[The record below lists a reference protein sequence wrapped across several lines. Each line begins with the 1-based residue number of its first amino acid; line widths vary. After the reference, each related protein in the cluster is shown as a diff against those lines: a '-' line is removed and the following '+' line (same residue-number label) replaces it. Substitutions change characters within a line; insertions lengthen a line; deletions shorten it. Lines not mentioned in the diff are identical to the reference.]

1 MQRRFVR
8 CCRCS
13 EAVDDSAAARPQGR
27 GGGTPGRFSQIG
39 AYAVGAGERSAAR
52 QSLLRRRLRVPLQTF
67 GQSEA
72 SGVGRQRHGAGDE
85 VAAARE
91 LHLAADP
98 RRRGASKRN
107 ATRDAA
113 RRTRLDA
120 GLAKACEATGC
131 CRMRI
136 SLEPMASACMFL
148 IMTIRPDA
156 LPTDPAALTEI
167 VLALDAENEKLRVA
181 MQTLKEMI
189 FGKRSERLAAIV
201 AEQLA
206 LELDDLATGVTPPAP
221 ANDDLPATKPAGK
234 PRKKASRN
242 IGALPKHLPRCE
254 QVLEPDATA
263 CPCCEGRLHKIGE
276 DVSEVL
282 DVIPAILRVLRTIR
296 PKYACRGC
304 TDGVVQAK
312 VLPRLIESGMA
323 STALVTHVVVSKF
336 AWYLPLYRQVQIL
349 ASQGIHLDRATLAC
363 WVKRAAWWLKSL
375 YELQLR
381 TIQASPRLFC
391 DETPMPVLDPGRHRT
406 RTCQFWAH
414 AMDDRPWGGPSPP
427 AVAYVFADGRG
438 TKEIAGQ
445 LTGFSGILQVDGY
458 AAYKALA
465 RGQGGAIRL
474 AFCLAHARRKF
485 VEVYKTTQ
493 SPFAHEVIERLQVV
507 YAIEAEIRGLGAEQR
522 LAVRRARAAPL
533 MEALKARLTTM
544 LGQLFSQSPLAG
556 AINYA
561 LNHWDG
567 LTLFLDDGRV
577 EVDTNTVERSMRP
590 IAMGRR
596 NSLFSGS
603 EGGAESW
610 AILASLVNTAKL
622 HELDPQ
628 AYLADVLE
636 HIVSGRTK
644 SHQLHE
650 LLAWNWK
657 AAQARIA
664 QAAA

>member
-1 MQRRFVR
+1 M
-8 CCRCS
+8 
-13 EAVDDSAAARPQGR
+13 
-27 GGGTPGRFSQIG
+27 
-39 AYAVGAGERSAAR
+39 Y
-52 QSLLRRRLRVPLQTF
+52 L
-67 GQSEA
+67 
-72 SGVGRQRHGAGDE
+72 
-85 VAAARE
+85 
-91 LHLAADP
+91 
-98 RRRGASKRN
+98 
-107 ATRDAA
+107 
-113 RRTRLDA
+113 
-120 GLAKACEATGC
+120 
-131 CRMRI
+131 
-136 SLEPMASACMFL
+136 L
-148 IMTIRPDA
+148 IMAIRPDA
-156 LPTDPAALTEI
+156 LPTDAAALTEM
-167 VLALDAENEKLRVA
+167 VLALDAENEKLRVV
-181 MQTLKEMI
+181 MKTLKEMI
-189 FGKRSERLAAIV
+189 FGKRSERLAVIV

-206 LELDDLATGVTPPAP
+206 LELDDLETGVTPPAP
-221 ANDDLPATKPAGK
+221 ANDDAAATKPAGK
-234 PRKKASRN
+234 PRKKARRN

-263 CPCCEGRLHKIGE
+263 CPCCDGRLHKIGE

-282 DVIPAILRVLRTIR
+282 A
-296 PKYACRGC
+296 
-304 TDGVVQAK
+304 
-312 VLPRLIESGMA
+312 RLIESGIA

-349 ASQGIHLDRATLAC
+349 AGQGLHLDRATLAG

-381 TIQASPRLFC
+381 MIQASPRLFC

-406 RTCQFWAH
+406 RICQFWAH

-427 AVAYVFADGRG
+427 AVTYVFANGRG
-438 TKEIAGQ
+438 TEEIARQ

-465 RGQGGAIRL
+465 RDHGGAIQL

-485 VEVYKTTQ
+485 VEVYKTMQ
-493 SPFAHEVIERLQVV
+493 SPFAREVIERLQAV
-507 YAIEAEIRGLGAEQR
+507 YTIEAEIRGSTAEQR
-522 LAVRRARAAPL
+522 LSVRRTRTAPL
-533 MEALKARLTTM
+533 METLRTRLTAM
-544 LGQLFSQSPLAG
+544 VGQLFSQSKLAE

-561 LNHWDG
+561 LNHCDG
-567 LTLFLDDGRV
+567 LTLLLSDGRV
-577 EVDTNTVERSMRP
+577 EVDSNTVERSMRP

-622 HELDPQ
+622 HDLDPQ

-636 HIVSGRTK
+636 RIVSGQTK

-664 QAAA
+664 QVAA

>member
-1 MQRRFVR
+1 M
-8 CCRCS
+8 
-13 EAVDDSAAARPQGR
+13 
-27 GGGTPGRFSQIG
+27 
-39 AYAVGAGERSAAR
+39 Y
-52 QSLLRRRLRVPLQTF
+52 LL
-67 GQSEA
+67 
-72 SGVGRQRHGAGDE
+72 
-85 VAAARE
+85 
-91 LHLAADP
+91 
-98 RRRGASKRN
+98 
-107 ATRDAA
+107 
-113 RRTRLDA
+113 
-120 GLAKACEATGC
+120 
-131 CRMRI
+131 I
-136 SLEPMASACMFL
+136 IMA
-148 IMTIRPDA
+148 IRPDA
-156 LPTDPAALTEI
+156 LPTDLAALTEM

-181 MQTLKEMI
+181 MQTLKEMM
-189 FGKRSERLAAIV
+189 FGKRSERLAALV
-201 AEQLA
+201 AEQ
-206 LELDDLATGVTPPAP
+206 LELDDLETGVTPPAP

-234 PRKKASRN
+234 PRKRARRN

-349 ASQGIHLDRATLAC
+349 ASQGIHLDRATLAG

-391 DETPMPVLDPGRHRT
+391 DETPMPVLDPGRRRT
-406 RTCQFWAH
+406 RICQFWAH
-414 AMDDRPWGGPSPP
+414 AVDDRPWGGPSPP

-438 TKEIAGQ
+438 TEEIAGQ

-465 RGQGGAIRL
+465 REHGGAIQL

-493 SPFAHEVIERLQVV
+493 SPFAREVIERLQAV
-507 YAIEAEIRGLGAEQR
+507 YVIEAEIRGSSAEQR
-522 LAVRRARAAPL
+522 LASSRSSTRRRATARRTRTAPL
-533 MEALKARLTTM
+533 METLRARLTAM
-544 LGQLFSQSPLAG
+544 VGQLFSQSKLAE

-567 LTLFLDDGRV
+567 LTLFLSDGRV
-577 EVDTNTVERSMRP
+577 EVDSNTVERSMRP

-622 HELDPQ
+622 HDLDPQ

-636 HIVSGRTK
+636 RIVSGRTK

-657 AAQARIA
+657 TAHARTAQVAA
-664 QAAA
+664 

>member
-1 MQRRFVR
+1 
-8 CCRCS
+8 
-13 EAVDDSAAARPQGR
+13 
-27 GGGTPGRFSQIG
+27 
-39 AYAVGAGERSAAR
+39 
-52 QSLLRRRLRVPLQTF
+52 
-67 GQSEA
+67 
-72 SGVGRQRHGAGDE
+72 
-85 VAAARE
+85 
-91 LHLAADP
+91 
-98 RRRGASKRN
+98 
-107 ATRDAA
+107 
-113 RRTRLDA
+113 
-120 GLAKACEATGC
+120 
-131 CRMRI
+131 
-136 SLEPMASACMFL
+136 
-148 IMTIRPDA
+148 
-156 LPTDPAALTEI
+156 
-167 VLALDAENEKLRVA
+167 
-181 MQTLKEMI
+181 
-189 FGKRSERLAAIV
+189 
-201 AEQLA
+201 
-206 LELDDLATGVTPPAP
+206 
-221 ANDDLPATKPAGK
+221 
-234 PRKKASRN
+234 
-242 IGALPKHLPRCE
+242 
-254 QVLEPDATA
+254 
-263 CPCCEGRLHKIGE
+263 
-276 DVSEVL
+276 
-282 DVIPAILRVLRTIR
+282 
-296 PKYACRGC
+296 
-304 TDGVVQAK
+304 
-312 VLPRLIESGMA
+312 MA

-349 ASQGIHLDRATLAC
+349 AGQGIQLDRATLAG

-427 AVAYVFADGRG
+427 AVADVFAGARG
-438 TKEIAGQ
+438 TEAIAGQ

-465 RGQGGAIRL
+465 RDHGGTIRL

-493 SPFAHEVIERLQVV
+493 SPFAHEVIERLQAV
-507 YAIEAEIRGLGAEQR
+507 YAIEAEIRGSPAEQR
-522 LAVRRARAAPL
+522 LAIRRARAAPL
-533 MEALKARLTTM
+533 MEALKARLTSM

-628 AYLADVLE
+628 AYLTDVLE
-636 HIVSGRTK
+636 RIVSGRTK

-657 AAQARIA
+657 AARERTARRSRSSNDGCGTA
-664 QAAA
+664 PGGGLSPPALRRWTATSPRSWPDRYRSARSTGSARCLLSTPTHSTTVAPRSSRRSPPSCSTTTTSATRSRWHRSCSRRSSGPNPGAGWTSAPGVTAFTPP

>member
-1 MQRRFVR
+1 MYRRV
-8 CCRCS
+8 
-13 EAVDDSAAARPQGR
+13 
-27 GGGTPGRFSQIG
+27 
-39 AYAVGAGERSAAR
+39 
-52 QSLLRRRLRVPLQTF
+52 
-67 GQSEA
+67 
-72 SGVGRQRHGAGDE
+72 
-85 VAAARE
+85 
-91 LHLAADP
+91 
-98 RRRGASKRN
+98 
-107 ATRDAA
+107 
-113 RRTRLDA
+113 
-120 GLAKACEATGC
+120 
-131 CRMRI
+131 
-136 SLEPMASACMFL
+136 MA
-148 IMTIRPDA
+148 IRPEA
-156 LPTDPAALTEI
+156 LPSDAAALTEM
-167 VLALDAENEKLRVA
+167 VLALDAENEKLRV
-181 MQTLKEMI
+181 MVQTFKDMV

-206 LELDDLATGVTPPAP
+206 LELGDLETGVTPPMP
-221 ANDDLPATKPAGK
+221 ANDDAPAAKPPGR
-234 PRKKASRN
+234 PRKKARRN

-254 QVLEPDATA
+254 QVLEPGTTA
-263 CPCCEGRLHKIGE
+263 CPCCQGGLHKIGQ

-282 DVIPAILRVLRTIR
+282 DIIPAILRVLRTIR
-296 PKYACRGC
+296 PKYACRAC

-349 ASQGIHLDRATLAC
+349 AGHGVHLDRATLAG
-363 WVKRAAWWLKSL
+363 WVKRTAWWLRSL
-375 YELQLR
+375 YELQLQ
-381 TIQASPRLFC
+381 TIQAAPRLFC
-391 DETPMPVLDPGRHRT
+391 DETPMPVLDPGRRRT

-438 TKEIAGQ
+438 TNKIAGQ

-465 RGQGGAIRL
+465 RGHGDAIKL

-485 VEVYKTTQ
+485 VDVYKATQ
-493 SPFAHEVIERLQVV
+493 SPFAHEVIKRLEEV
-507 YAIEAEIRGLGAEQR
+507 YAIEAEIRGLSAEQR
-522 LAVRRARAAPL
+522 LAVRHTRTTPL
-533 MEALKARLTTM
+533 MEVLKARLTAM
-544 LGQLFSQSPLAG
+544 VGQLLTQSPLAG

-567 LTLFLDDGRV
+567 LTLFLRDGRV

-610 AILASLVNTAKL
+610 AILSSLVNTAKL

-636 HIVSGRTK
+636 RIVSGQTT

-657 AAQARIA
+657 AARERSAR
-664 QAAA
+664 AAA